1 MTVHLNDLSGVYLD
15 QILEK
20 KKEKPLDP
28 VGQEDGDVDNDGDE
42 DSSDEYLKKR
52 REAISK
58 AIGDDKED
66 KDKKDKKDC
75 KKEEV
80 EVIGEEGKKDACY
93 HKVKARYSVWPS
105 AYASGALVK
114 CRKKGAKNWG
124 NKTKK
129 EEFELNN
136 EAIGEANM
144 KGAPSIKDA
153 KPPKK
158 KTNVKYD
165 PHMKVMAPQ
174 VEKEEV
180 EQIDEKCWKG
190 YKKKGMK
197 TMFGK
202 RYPNCVKAVSYTH
215 LTLPTTVSV

>member
-20 KKEKPLDP
+20 KGEKKLDP
-28 VGQEDGDVDNDGDE
+28 VGKEDSDVDNDGDV
-42 DSSDEYLKKR
+42 DSSDGYLKKR
-52 REAISK
+52 REAIAK
-58 AIGDDKED
+58 AIGKDDDKEE

-80 EVIGEEGKKDACY
+80 EVIDEEGKKDACY

-129 EEFELNN
+129 EE
-136 EAIGEANM
+136 
-144 KGAPSIKDA
+144 
-153 KPPKK
+153 
-158 KTNVKYD
+158 
-165 PHMKVMAPQ
+165 
-174 VEKEEV
+174 V
-180 EQIDEKCWKG
+180 EQDHG
-190 YKKKGMK
+190 
-197 TMFGK
+197 
-202 RYPNCVKAVSYTH
+202 S
-215 LTLPTTVSV
+215 